1 MAFNA
6 DDLTDFYYTFR
17 VTSSRAARNA
27 IRMKFHSS
35 EVSHFKSYTPDMDG
49 QQLLVCLS
57 TLAMGDSLA
66 VEIAQ
71 QSHGNVL
78 RKMCGAMKSH
88 EVLRYRSPCP
98 RTDFVELL
106 AIDDH
111 VGLQKLPICDFL
123 RPPKLRDTEVFAAS
137 EVAYKQV
144 GLVQHE
150 KKRKR
155 NQVQGTIL
163 GADFD
168 GLKGRVMAPRDRIM
182 MLSVISGWI
191 ARTAPALPIFYPWC

>member
-1 MAFNA
+1 MLGLLSLEDHELWRFNA

-88 EVLRYRSPCP
+88 EVLRYRSPVHVQISLNFLLLM
-98 RTDFVELL
+98 TMLDFKNSLSV
-106 AIDDH
+106 I
-111 VGLQKLPICDFL
+111 FL
-123 RPPKLRDTEVFAAS
+123 RPQSLETLECLQLVRLRISRWVLFNMRKNVNVIRFKGLFWGLILMALRAESWHHEIAS
-137 EVAYKQV
+137 
-144 GLVQHE
+144 
-150 KKRKR
+150 
-155 NQVQGTIL
+155 
-163 GADFD
+163 
-168 GLKGRVMAPRDRIM
+168 
-182 MLSVISGWI
+182 
-191 ARTAPALPIFYPWC
+191 